1 MHRTKIT
8 KKTKITHNHCSPA
21 VVCEGGSVVDRPHVI
36 FVILVFFVV
45 GVGSW
50 PDSAAE

>member
-8 KKTKITHNHCSPA
+8 KKTKITHSRCSPA
-21 VVCEGGSVVDRPHVI
+21 VVCEGGSVVDRTHVI